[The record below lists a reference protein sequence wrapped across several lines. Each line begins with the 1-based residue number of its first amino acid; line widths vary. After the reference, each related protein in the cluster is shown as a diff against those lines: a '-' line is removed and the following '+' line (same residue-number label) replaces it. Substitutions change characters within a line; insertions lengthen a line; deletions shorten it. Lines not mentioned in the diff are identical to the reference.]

1 MWDFCDSDS
10 VPDNDTSGD
19 KLIQSEKIA
28 MTYRNFVVRC
38 FYMLWQM
45 ELLPN
50 SRLQDIIIPF
60 IYEYWTC
67 SL

>member
-1 MWDFCDSDS
+1 MWDFCDNDS

-38 FYMLWQM
+38 FLYVMANGAVTQQPPAGYNNTFYL
-45 ELLPN
+45 
-50 SRLQDIIIPF
+50 
-60 IYEYWTC
+60 
-67 SL
+67 